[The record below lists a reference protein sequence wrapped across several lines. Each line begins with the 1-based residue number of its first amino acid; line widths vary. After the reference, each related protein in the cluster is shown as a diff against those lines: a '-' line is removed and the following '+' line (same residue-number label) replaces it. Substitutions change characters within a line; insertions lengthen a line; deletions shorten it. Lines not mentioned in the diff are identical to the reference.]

1 MLGLVLAASAAVLWV
16 VARIVIERAQPILKG
31 RVVQT
36 LEEKFQSK
44 VELDEFDV
52 SVDHGIEATGKGLRI
67 YAPADVVAAGAAAPM
82 ISVASFDFHA
92 ALMGLF
98 LKPTHVGAV
107 HVSGLTIDL
116 PPRQMRAAGA
126 QKRYR
131 EKIKIEVDEIVCD
144 DSRLVIGTEKKDK
157 DPKVFELRHIELHH
171 VGPDA
176 PWPYDAT
183 LTNAIPKGDIHAVG
197 TFGPWN
203 TETPGD
209 SSVTGHYTFEHA
221 DLGTIRGIGGTLH
234 SVGTFDGRL
243 NKIAVRG
250 TADVPNFSLDTANRP
265 MPLDTSFQAVVD
277 GTTGDTYLQKVDAK
291 LGQSQFSCSGAVVNH
306 KGVGHS
312 IDLDVDIPAGRI
324 QDFLT
329 LGVKTQPP
337 VLTGII
343 RTREKLDIAPG
354 HESVTHKMSMRGGF
368 TLRRMHFTNPQVQ
381 DKVDMLSER
390 AQGDPQAA
398 KPGAPA
404 VASQI
409 VGEFAMDHGA
419 FRFSRLEY
427 TMPGATVAMTGV
439 YSLDGK
445 TFDFRGKVRTQA
457 TLSGMVA
464 APWKKWLLKAVDPFF
479 RKNGAGAE
487 IPIKVTGTEG
497 APKFGLDFGGK

>member
-1 MLGLVLAASAAVLWV
+1 MVSAAVLWV
-16 VARIVIERAQPILKG
+16 VARIVIRRAEPILKG

-36 LEEKFQSK
+36 LEERFQSK
-44 VELDEFDV
+44 VELDALDV
-52 SVDHGIEATGKGLRI
+52 SVDGGIEATGRGLRI
-67 YAPADVVAAGAAAPM
+67 YAPADVVAAGATAPVV
-82 ISVASFDFHA
+82 SVDSFEFHA
-92 ALMGLF
+92 GLMGLF
-98 LKPTHVGAV
+98 LKPTHVGTV
-107 HVSGLTIDL
+107 HVTGLSIDI
-116 PPRQMRAAGA
+116 PPRQMRAEGA
-126 QKRYR
+126 PRKRYR
-131 EKIKIEVDEIVCD
+131 EKIKIVVDEIVCD
-144 DSRLVIGTEKKDK
+144 DSRLVVGTEKKDK
-157 DPKVFELRHIELHH
+157 DPKVFELRHIVLHD
-171 VGPDA
+171 VGPDT

-183 LTNAIPKGDIHAVG
+183 LTNAIPRGDIHAVG
-197 TFGPWN
+197 TFGPWD

-209 SSVTGHYTFEHA
+209 SSVSGKYTFDHA
-221 DLGTIRGIGGTLH
+221 DLYPIKGIGGTLH

-243 NKIAVRG
+243 DKIAVQG

-265 MPLDTSFQAVVD
+265 MPLETTFNAVVD
-277 GTTGDTYLQKVDAK
+277 GTTGDTYLHRVDAK

-306 KGVGHS
+306 KGVGHT

-324 QDFLT
+324 QDFLE
-329 LGVKTQPP
+329 LAVKTEPP

-343 RTREKLDIAPG
+343 STREKLDIAPG
-354 HESVTHKMSMRGGF
+354 HESVTHKMSMRGAF
-368 TLRRMHFTNPQVQ
+368 TLRRMHFSNAQVQ
-381 DKVDMLSER
+381 DKVDELSAR
-390 AQGDPQAA
+390 AQGNPEDA

-409 VGEFAMDHGA
+409 VGDFTMDHGA
-419 FRFSRLEY
+419 FRFARLEY
-427 TMPGATVAMTGV
+427 TMPGATVAMTGA

-497 APKFGLDFGGK
+497 APKFGFDFGGK